1 MKRLYYIL
9 IAIMAVGIMG
19 CDHNP
24 KPATNVNSK
33 VDMII
38 IQHGRLQFYNL
49 ATQKLAPYETETDSV
64 VNMAVDHNNHL
75 YYTAAHGQDLAL
87 KCIDLSEANPQ
98 PQLCANWQLK
108 LNQITDFMFGTG
120 ASGLVMDAKE
130 ENLYLNS
137 YDFVDEDHI
146 DAESFN
152 MVSGQTNEMTNIEYN
167 DVVYGSYV
175 PLKGFYY
182 EQPKFY
188 YVTSEGKFCLN
199 DKIDFATIFDEN
211 DLEDMFFSPD
221 FISSDG
227 KQIIYEANVEIGEG
241 WGNYCLASSDGQHQS
256 VLKDSDT
263 WTLSPQWLED
273 GTLVYVGQEPRPE
286 DDPTFNEEW
295 NNTRR
300 CIKIITPQ
308 GETSVLCS
316 DAEEF
321 ALNPIDKPLDPVKEK
336 QALLGGC
343 DMAIFD
349 EGKVTFY
356 NSSTNTIIP
365 FVAEDD
371 YVVTGVFV
379 DNSFYYTVAIGD
391 ELYLKRIYAA
401 DYLNYP
407 ELLTDWDLKLGD
419 CYSESCGMV
428 SPMHHVIAKSAD
440 DPYGVLLVGIDCGL
454 DEDLCVFSGVKY
466 YNNESGVITDY
477 WPAEYNTDDEF
488 AEREKLMKELKLT
501 NLSRFDLNIPSEV
514 EENKL
519 EVYSI
524 SPSHDCIAY
533 AYYTELGPKGGSG
546 PLCFAT
552 VDGKVKM
559 ALEGTDVQ
567 NICYGWLNDGRLA
580 YSDKE
585 GIKAVAA
592 DGTITK
598 IADGKLF
605 VTVH

>member
-1 MKRLYYIL
+1 MKRLYCIL
-9 IAIMAVGIMG
+9 ITIMAVGIMG

-33 VDMII
+33 VDMVI
-38 IQHGRLQFYNL
+38 IQHGQLQFYNL
-49 ATQKLAPYETETDSV
+49 ATQKLAPYEAEKDSV
-64 VNMAVDHNNHL
+64 VNMAFDRNNHL

-137 YDFVDEDHI
+137 YDFVDENHI

-188 YVTSEGKFCLN
+188 YVTPEGKFCLN

-273 GTLVYVGQEPRPE
+273 GTLVYVGLEPRPE
-286 DDPTFNEEW
+286 DDPTFDEEW

-407 ELLTDWDLKLGD
+407 ELLTDWDLKLSDCVNDECEKVASMVGYPGFQEIGILHGMDPEYCNFKDYRFYDIYAQTQWDGWGD
-419 CYSESCGMV
+419 DGMLGK
-428 SPMHHVIAKSAD
+428 HLENEDLFNEIALGLEEKGISA
-440 DPYGVLLVGIDCGL
+440 VLLEMNPSHQYIAFGDIKDWMDQDIV
-454 DEDLCVFSGVKY
+454 
-466 YNNESGVITDY
+466 
-477 WPAEYNTDDEF
+477 
-488 AEREKLMKELKLT
+488 
-501 NLSRFDLNIPSEV
+501 NIPG
-514 EENKL
+514 
-519 EVYSI
+519 
-524 SPSHDCIAY
+524 H
-533 AYYTELGPKGGSG
+533 G
-546 PLCFAT
+546 PLCFT
-552 VDGKVKM
+552 SLDGKMQVT
-559 ALEGTDVQ
+559 LDEIDVA
-567 NICYGWLNDGRLA
+567 NMYNWGWLTDDTFVF
-580 YSDKE
+580 SDRE
-585 GIKAVAA
+585 GIKTVSL
-592 DGTITK
+592 DGTIK
-598 IADGKLF
+598 ELSPGRWF
-605 VTVH
+605 VTAY